1 MSLKYQLGQK
11 IQGLRKKKRL
21 TQEKFAELIGI
32 DPKNV
37 SKIENGNNYPSSETL
52 TSIASALNVDIY
64 ELFVFKS
71 EISYNDMRREIID
84 ALEDKKTI
92 LYLYEMLKLM

>member
-11 IQGLRKKKRL
+11 IQILRKKRRL

-52 TSIASALNVDIY
+52 TSIAKALDVDIY
-64 ELFVFKS
+64 ELFVFKQELS
-71 EISYNDMRREIID
+71 PAEMRAEITKAIEND
-84 ALEDKKTI
+84 KTAF
-92 LYLYEMLKLM
+92 YLYQMLKVM